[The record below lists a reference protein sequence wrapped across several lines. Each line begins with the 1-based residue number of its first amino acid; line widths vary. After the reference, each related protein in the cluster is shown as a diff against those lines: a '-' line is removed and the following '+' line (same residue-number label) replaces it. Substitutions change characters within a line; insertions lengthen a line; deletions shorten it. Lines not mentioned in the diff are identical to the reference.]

1 MATTTLTKVGNSMA
15 VLLPKALRQE
25 ACIEADTPLRIASP
39 RKGVVV
45 ITSVLDDDENDRIA
59 RFEEAERRIAARA
72 KDFRPWPEGLT
83 ADDLIEDAKEARHRD
98 FLSL

>member
-1 MATTTLTKVGNSMA
+1 MATATLTKVGNSMA

-45 ITSVLDDDENDRIA
+45 ITSALDENEDDRLA
-59 RFEEAERRIAARA
+59 RLEEFERQNIERARRA
-72 KDFRPWPEGLT
+72 RPWPEGAT
-83 ADDLIEDAKEARHRD
+83 AEDLIAEAKEARFHG
-98 FLSL
+98 FLAL

>member
-25 ACIEADTPLRIASP
+25 AGITPDTPLRIASP

-45 ITSVLDDDENDRIA
+45 VTSVLDTGDDRRA
-59 RFEEAERRIAARA
+59 QLKRAETRIAARRG
-72 KDFRPWPEGLT
+72 KMRPWPEGKT
-83 ADDLIEDAKEARHRD
+83 AEDLIAEAKEERYRD
-98 FLSL
+98 FFAL